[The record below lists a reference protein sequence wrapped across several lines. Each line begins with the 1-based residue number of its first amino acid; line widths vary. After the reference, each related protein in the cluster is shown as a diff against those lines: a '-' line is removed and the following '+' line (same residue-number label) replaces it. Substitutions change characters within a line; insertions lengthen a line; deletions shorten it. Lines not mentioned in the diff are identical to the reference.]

1 MKRHRS
7 DLAKYGV
14 MFGQG
19 KEKKC
24 GPNESAHDT
33 AVTVF

>member
-19 KEKKC
+19 KEKNVALMKV
-24 GPNESAHDT
+24 PMILQ
-33 AVTVF
+33 